1 MTTIRREMPA
11 PQLDKAEF
19 KRRYRARFYDP
30 AFESMQ
36 VEIDRLA
43 DIAWGAYEM
52 GGSRRARSRPEKG
65 LPIPII
71 SSPSN
76 GARPANAW
84 RMRSGAKAT
93 PASRPT
99 SC

>member
-43 DIAWGAYEM
+43 DIAWGAYED
-52 GGSRRARSRPEKG
+52 GRK
-65 LPIPII
+65 
-71 SSPSN
+71 SPRTQPA
-76 GARPANAW
+76 GADRK
-84 RMRSGAKAT
+84 SVV
-93 PASRPT
+93 
-99 SC
+99 